1 MKNSVKN
8 DLIKDYIM
16 LKSINENLN
25 KNMVNLKV
33 KAEKLLKIYE
43 NLIFRFGLMD
53 LSFCLLKN
61 EISSSKIK
69 LKLDINNISSKLNEV
84 EEGLV
89 VKLKK
94 LKINEFEAKFLI
106 TKNWYE

>member
-25 KNMVNLKV
+25 INMVNLKV

-53 LSFCLLKN
+53 LSFCLLKK
-61 EISSSKIK
+61 EISASKVK
-69 LKLDINNISSKLNEV
+69 CKLDINDISLKLNKLEDS
-84 EEGLV
+84 LV

-106 TKNWYE
+106 TKN